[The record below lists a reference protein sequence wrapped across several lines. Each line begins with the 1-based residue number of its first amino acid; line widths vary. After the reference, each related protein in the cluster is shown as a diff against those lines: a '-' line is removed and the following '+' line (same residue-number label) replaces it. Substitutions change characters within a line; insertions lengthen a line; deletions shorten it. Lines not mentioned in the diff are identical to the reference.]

1 MRILGSFIVRAK
13 ALNIIKIISGKMWGG
28 DRIYTGA
35 FKISPGES
43 LHVEA
48 NEMGLRFLYKLR
60 SDPTYTESLI
70 TQDDTEDYN

>member
-1 MRILGSFIVRAK
+1 
-13 ALNIIKIISGKMWGG
+13 MWGG